1 MKGIHGCL
9 TQLVAYLYSFFF
21 KKKKKCIWFLI
32 LIFFLVPQSFI
43 IVSDRG
49 FEIIGVLLLDIDQIQ
64 LIFSDVYISILR
76 ESLTRINH
84 FHSEKNIPNIIMLG
98 LQKKFQILIIIFCPF

>member
-21 KKKKKCIWFLI
+21 FGKKIIWFL
-32 LIFFLVPQSFI
+32 FFYFFAPQSFI
-43 IVSDRG
+43 IVSDRE

-64 LIFSDVYISILR
+64 LIFCDAYLSLLR
-76 ESLTRINH
+76 ESLTTFGL
-84 FHSEKNIPNIIMLG
+84 FHSG
-98 LQKKFQILIIIFCPF
+98 KKTYQIS